1 MLIQTAAADKIT
13 LKKLSGKTAV
23 ITGAASGIGKA
34 AALKLAEEGANI
46 ALVDLKDQ
54 RAEQVLEQ
62 LESYDVQAKVY
73 DTDVSDPAR
82 VEQAFT
88 DAAGFFGSID
98 VVFANAGINGV
109 VTPIE
114 DMSPEEWD
122 HTLTTNLK
130 STFLT
135 VKYAIPHMKQ
145 KGGSIIVTSS
155 INGNRKFS
163 NFGMSAYSTSKAGQ
177 TAFAKMAALEL
188 ARYRI
193 RVNVICPG
201 AIQTNIQENT
211 EKTPELDKIVIPV
224 QYPQGS
230 HPLEHAPGQPEQVA
244 ELVKFLASDESD
256 HITGTTIYIDGAE
269 SLL

>member
-1 MLIQTAAADKIT
+1 MLQTLPVKET
-13 LKKLSGKTAV
+13 TTTKKLLGKTAV
-23 ITGAASGIGKA
+23 ITGAASGIGRA
-34 AALKLAEEGANI
+34 AAIKLASEGANI
-46 ALVDLKDQ
+46 ALVDLKENQADQ
-54 RAEQVLEQ
+54 VVSELQTHQ
-62 LESYDVQAKVY
+62 VQAKVY
-73 DTDVSDPAR
+73 DTDVSDPMR
-82 VEQAFT
+82 VERAINE
-88 DAAGFFGSID
+88 AAGDFGQLDIL
-98 VVFANAGINGV
+98 FANAGINGK

-114 DMSPEEWD
+114 DMTPEDWD
-122 HTLTTNLK
+122 HTLSTNLK

-135 VKYAIPHMKQ
+135 VKYAISHMKQ
-145 KGGSIIVTSS
+145 AGGSIIITSS

-177 TAFAKMAALEL
+177 SAFGKMAALEL

-201 AIQTNIQENT
+201 AIQTNISQST
-211 EKTPELDKIVIPV
+211 QKTPELQKIEIPV

-230 HPLEHAPGQPEQVA
+230 QPLEHGPGQPEQVA
-244 ELVKFLASDESD
+244 ELVKFLASAESD